1 MDLSKAYDCI
11 PHDLLIAK
19 LEAYG
24 LDKISL
30 NILFDYLNNRK
41 QRTKIGCSFSSWY
54 DIITGIPQGSILGP
68 LLFNIFINDLFLL
81 QIKSEICNF
90 ADDNTL
96 YSCDKELGTVISNL
110 KYDMTNILN
119 WFRYNSMK
127 ANPDKFQ
134 FMILGPSDDKCFI
147 LKINAIEI
155 RNTTKVE
162 LLGSTMAIC
171 KTRNGESENGM
182 KEMMG
187 RRGIRVRTRRNK
199 VGMWGIGK
207 GMLGMQGMRGI
218 EVGMRR
224 IRVDIRGTRV
234 GMQGIRMRMRGI
246 RVILCENLLIYCFG

>member
-1 MDLSKAYDCI
+1 MKKILNETLCGFRKAHSAQHALFRLLQAWQKELDNSSNVGTILKDLSKAYDCI

-155 RNTTKVE
+155 RNTSEVIFNVE
-162 LLGSTMAIC
+162 S
-171 KTRNGESENGM
+171 KQNPSEYFTRD
-182 KEMMG
+182 
-187 RRGIRVRTRRNK
+187 
-199 VGMWGIGK
+199 
-207 GMLGMQGMRGI
+207 L
-218 EVGMRR
+218 
-224 IRVDIRGTRV
+224 
-234 GMQGIRMRMRGI
+234 
-246 RVILCENLLIYCFG
+246 

>member
-1 MDLSKAYDCI
+1 MSEYIQKFLNKILCWFRKAHSTQHALFRLLQAWQKELDNSGNIGTVLMDLSKAYDCI

-134 FMILGPSDDKCFI
+134 FMILEPV
-147 LKINAIEI
+147 
-155 RNTTKVE
+155 TT
-162 LLGSTMAIC
+162 
-171 KTRNGESENGM
+171 N
-182 KEMMG
+182 
-187 RRGIRVRTRRNK
+187 
-199 VGMWGIGK
+199 
-207 GMLGMQGMRGI
+207 
-218 EVGMRR
+218 
-224 IRVDIRGTRV
+224 
-234 GMQGIRMRMRGI
+234 
-246 RVILCENLLIYCFG
+246 F

>member
-1 MDLSKAYDCI
+1 MNCLSTCKKILNKTLCRICKVHSTQYALFQLLQAWQKELNNSVNVGTILMELSKAYDCI
-11 PHDLLIAK
+11 SHDLLIAK
-19 LEAYG
+19 LEVYG
-24 LDKISL
+24 PDKISL
-30 NILFDYLNNRK
+30 NILFDYPNNCK

-134 FMILGPSDDKCFI
+134 FMILGTSDDKCFI
-147 LKINAIEI
+147 LKINSI
-155 RNTTKVE
+155 
-162 LLGSTMAIC
+162 
-171 KTRNGESENGM
+171 
-182 KEMMG
+182 
-187 RRGIRVRTRRNK
+187 
-199 VGMWGIGK
+199 
-207 GMLGMQGMRGI
+207 
-218 EVGMRR
+218 
-224 IRVDIRGTRV
+224 D
-234 GMQGIRMRMRGI
+234 
-246 RVILCENLLIYCFG
+246 

>member
-1 MDLSKAYDCI
+1 MQKILSKILCGFCKAHSTQHALFRLLQAWQKELDNSGKVGTNLMELSKSYDCI

-19 LEAYG
+19 LEEYG

-134 FMILGPSDDKCFI
+134 FMVLGHCDDKCFI
-147 LKINAIEI
+147 LKINTIEI
-155 RNTTKVE
+155 SNTSEVE
-162 LLGSTMAIC
+162 LLGLT
-171 KTRNGESENGM
+171 
-182 KEMMG
+182 
-187 RRGIRVRTRRNK
+187 
-199 VGMWGIGK
+199 
-207 GMLGMQGMRGI
+207 
-218 EVGMRR
+218 
-224 IRVDIRGTRV
+224 
-234 GMQGIRMRMRGI
+234 
-246 RVILCENLLIYCFG
+246 ILTWNYLIIN